1 MTTPAPQSNSDSRT
15 AKSISHADD
24 TAASFAA
31 FIDSE
36 REDALPTSFGV
47 FKPVGHVMVG
57 LPTQSRLNS
66 LVVALHG
73 AGCPLVAM
81 RQISPSVVEMQAMLD
96 NAGLMAGFG
105 YEIQLLRHYMD
116 LTEAGYFWL
125 LVKVDD
131 MEHATA
137 AAEVARGC
145 GATLANYYRSLT
157 VEELIA

>member
-1 MTTPAPQSNSDSRT
+1 MTTPAPQFNFDNRSVLPINQT
-15 AKSISHADD
+15 DD

-57 LPTQSRLNS
+57 LPTQSQLNS
-66 LVVALHG
+66 LVVALHS
-73 AGCPLVAM
+73 AGWPLVAM
-81 RQISPSVVEMQAMLD
+81 RQISHSVDEMQAMLD

-125 LVKVDD
+125 LVKADD

-145 GATLANYYRSLT
+145 GAALANYYRTLT